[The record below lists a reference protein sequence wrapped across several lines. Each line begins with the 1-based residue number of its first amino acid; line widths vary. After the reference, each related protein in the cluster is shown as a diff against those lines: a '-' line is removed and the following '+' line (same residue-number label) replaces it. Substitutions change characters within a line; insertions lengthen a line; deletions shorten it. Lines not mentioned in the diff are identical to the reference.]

1 MKMMCFYR
9 VLIVV
14 IGLAGSLYAQK
25 EFEYRID
32 TTLVAE
38 PARVPDG
45 QQKFLNVGVILNPEG
60 DRAQFVEGEVVLQSD
75 KIGYVKQFADT
86 WKGKILA
93 DDTLPQANPKLVPK
107 IRDIPLTNGFFRV
120 GVNVDRMSTK
130 EIPGL
135 AKQAGLHGKYTF
147 SSENVLKLFGLYL
160 KEAVNGNKF
169 ITLNTVFRAHQCT
182 ITSTHEHPLVPSAPD
197 PSLWNEGFNDAY
209 SFGWTS
215 DADMQLIEAWDLI
228 DLLGATV
235 GRRTLCV
242 LDRSFDINE
251 DFEGCIEYD
260 FINGDH
266 NADSGGDYHGLG
278 SLSMAC
284 AQTDNEFGSVGTGH
298 KVVQPM
304 AFHHNYTMW
313 QSARAIR
320 TAIHWGADIVSMSF
334 GVPCD
339 WWCSLI
345 FGLAGDA
352 PLTLAVDEAYDHGLV
367 LLASAGNDELNLNLH
382 HILPVEAA
390 TSTGKTPIG
399 VGAITLDT
407 KRAVRSDRF
416 DWGSNYG
423 RNVDIWAPGAGG
435 AEALLLWVSPN
446 PGDDD
451 LRAFGGTSCA
461 APYTAGIVAMM
472 QAVNPLLDK
481 DQIQALLQAT
491 ANTSPDLRVETG
503 YVNAFGAVRAALE
516 EPGGIVAE
524 ADELEP
530 NDEDTFVAADPGA
543 FCLNLS
549 REDPQD
555 RFYFRI
561 DDYRRVRFGLEA
573 HPEFDDMVFRISGGV
588 PRVDYAL
595 PFDDV
600 LPPGIIYVE
609 ATANDDDHVFYE
621 LEFEILD
628 PVTITPDRFEVNNRI
643 SQAAEISFPADSIG
657 NTLTVDSLNFHDDAD
672 ADYYLLQIPDMPSGP
687 TLYTDRLTLMAEPTE
702 QGIEESFILEI
713 YKPDGTESGV
723 YYNGVTLEDLHQ
735 EFSGGEIVI
744 AVHRGGRHRNHYRMQ
759 IGYDQWPRGVA
770 PPSDMEIHIIPEW
783 LSAMRDMDIVHLPE
797 SFIEG
802 LPLDLPFP
810 SDPETA
816 HQLASGQINTAPEEM
831 ILFQWPALHDFTMEF
846 AYTGPA
852 DAFHFQLIGEKG
864 EPIATAQT
872 PKSMH
877 EASIL
882 GGVAEPR
889 KILKMAKL
897 ARGLYGIKI
906 VNKSPTLR
914 TITAALGNKITRVK
928 TIDSRIPHSVALQNY
943 PNPFNPSTKI
953 RYEIPQSAWVKLTVY
968 NAGGQQVARLVDQ
981 TQTAGVYAVD
991 WEGTGYSAGLYFYVL
1006 DVNPSQGVRV
1016 CRTAKMLLIK

>member
-1 MKMMCFYR
+1 MCFCR
-9 VLIVV
+9 VLIVIFV
-14 IGLAGSLYAQK
+14 LAGSVYAQK

-32 TTLVAE
+32 TKIVAE
-38 PARVPDG
+38 PARIPDG
-45 QQKFLNVGVILNPEG
+45 QQKYLDVGVIIDPHG

-75 KIGYVKQFADT
+75 KPGYVKQFADS

-107 IRDIPLTNGFFRV
+107 IRDIPLTKGFFRV

-147 SSENVLKLFGLYL
+147 SSEAVLKLFGLYL

-182 ITSTHEHPLVPSAPD
+182 ITSTHEHPLVASAPD

-235 GRRTLCV
+235 ERRTLCV
-242 LDRSFDINE
+242 LDRSFDINQ

-284 AQTDNEFGSVGTGH
+284 AQADNEFGSVGTGH

-339 WWCSLI
+339 WWCSLL

-352 PLTLAVDEAYDHGLV
+352 PLTLAIDEAYDHGLV

-407 KRAVRSDRF
+407 KMAVRSDRF

-423 RNVDIWAPGAGG
+423 NNVDIWAPGAGG
-435 AEALLLWVSPN
+435 VEALFLWVSPN
-446 PGDDD
+446 PGSDE

-472 QAVNPLLDK
+472 QAVNPRLDK
-481 DQIQALLQAT
+481 DQIESLLQST
-491 ANTSPDLRVETG
+491 ANSSPDIRVETG
-503 YVNAFGAVRAALE
+503 YVNAFAAVRAALQ

-530 NDEDTFVAADPGA
+530 NDADTWSASDPGS

-549 REDPQD
+549 RDDPYD
-555 RFYFRI
+555 RFYFRV
-561 DDYRRVRFGLEA
+561 DDFCRVLFGFDA
-573 HPEFDDMVFRISGGV
+573 HPEFDDMVFRVSGGV
-588 PRVDYAL
+588 PRVDYAW
-595 PFDDV
+595 PYDDV
-600 LPPGIIYVE
+600 IPPGIVYVE
-609 ATANDDDHVFYE
+609 ATANADDHVFYE
-621 LEFEILD
+621 FDFELLE
-628 PVTITPDRFEVNNRI
+628 PVTIPPDRFEMNNRI
-643 SQAAEISFPADSIG
+643 SQAADLIFPADSIG
-657 NTLTVDSLNFHDDAD
+657 KTLIVDSLNFHNDTD
-672 ADYYLLQIPDMPSGP
+672 ADYYLLSIPDMPSGP
-687 TLYTDRLTLMAEPTE
+687 TLYTDRLTLLAEPTE
-702 QGIEESFILEI
+702 QGVEESFILEI

-744 AVHRGGRHRNHYRMQ
+744 AVHRGGRHRNHYRLQ
-759 IGYDQWPRGVA
+759 TGYDQWPRGIA
-770 PPSDMEIHIIPEW
+770 PPTDMEIIIIPEW
-783 LSAMRDMDIVHLPE
+783 LSAMRDMDIIHLPE
-797 SFIEG
+797 SFTQG

-816 HQLASGQINTAPEEM
+816 HELVMGQINTAPEEM
-831 ILFQWPALHDFTMEF
+831 ILFQWPTVFDFTMEF
-846 AYTGPA
+846 AFQGPA
-852 DAFHFQLIGEKG
+852 DAFHFHLVGEKG
-864 EPIATAQT
+864 EPIATAQV
-872 PKSMH
+872 PKSVQ
-877 EASIL
+877 ETGIL
-882 GGVAEPR
+882 GGLTKPK
-889 KILKMAKL
+889 KILKMKKL
-897 ARGLYGIKI
+897 PAGLYGIRV
-906 VNKSPTLR
+906 VNKSQTLE
-914 TITAALGNKITRVK
+914 TITAALANKITRVEIIDK
-928 TIDSRIPHSVALQNY
+928 KIPETIALQNY

-953 RYEIPQSAWVKLTVY
+953 QYEIPRSARVNLTVY
-968 NAGGQQVARLVDQ
+968 NTRGQQVDQLVDQ
-981 TQTAGVYAVD
+981 MQTAGIYAVEWD
-991 WEGTGYSAGLYFYVL
+991 GTGHSAGIYFYVL
-1006 DVNPSQGVRV
+1006 DVNSPHDDHVRK
-1016 CRTAKMLLIK
+1016 TAKMLLIN